1 MLMHLSS
8 WRTSTLALART
19 ILPVASAKR
28 RAGDLNIPLCGDIF
42 GIPRNERREL
52 DMKCCSTQRSRQVGH
67 RASVQVLSS
76 RLELLYDNELS
87 LIILPID
94 CRK

>member
-1 MLMHLSS
+1 MLMRLSS

-52 DMKCCSTQRSRQVGH
+52 DMRTEMLLDAKVSPSRPQGECSGSEQQ
-67 RASVQVLSS
+67 A
-76 RLELLYDNELS
+76 
-87 LIILPID
+87 
-94 CRK
+94 